1 MRFTIARL
9 VIATIGGF
17 VAAVWLPP
25 LLHFDPRGAAGVTA
39 SAGVAGWIELALLR
53 HSLTSRVGNVSA
65 PVSYTARLWASALV
79 AGAIGRGAYL
89 ALPPLH
95 PC

>member
-1 MRFTIARL
+1 M
-9 VIATIGGF
+9 
-17 VAAVWLPP
+17 
-25 LLHFDPRGAAGVTA
+25 
-39 SAGVAGWIELALLR
+39 AGWIELALLR
-53 HSLTSRVGNVSA
+53 HSLTRRVGTVSA

-95 PC
+95 PVLTGAIILPIFAAIYLGATRAAGIPLLARTG